1 MSKKQIQAQF
11 AGMTPEGRYDFLVE
25 QVKEHKELWVLQ
37 DNDGCVMLTTDDED
51 CIPVWPSEET
61 ASLWAEDDWQDCRP
75 LSISLAEWLERWV
88 PGMEDD
94 ELYVAVFPMLEDL
107 GVVIPPH
114 ELEQRL
120 APKTR
125 H

>member
-1 MSKKQIQAQF
+1 M
-11 AGMTPEGRYDFLVE
+11 
-25 QVKEHKELWVLQ
+25 VLQ

-61 ASLWAEDDWQDCRP
+61 ASLWAVDDWQDCRP
-75 LSISLAEWLERWV
+75 LSIGLAEWLERWV

>member
-1 MSKKQIQAQF
+1 MSKKQTQAQF
-11 AGMTPEGRYDFLVE
+11 VGMTPEGRYDFLVE

-61 ASLWAEDDWQDCRP
+61 ASLWAVDDWQDCRP
-75 LSISLAEWLERWV
+75 LSIGLAEWLERWV

>member
-1 MSKKQIQAQF
+1 MSKKQTQAQF

-75 LSISLAEWLERWV
+75 LSIDLAEWLERWV

>member
-1 MSKKQIQAQF
+1 MSKKQTQAQF
-11 AGMTPEGRYDFLVE
+11 TGMTPEGRYDFLVE
-25 QVKEHKELWVLQ
+25 QVKEHKALWVLQ

-61 ASLWAEDDWQDCRP
+61 ASLWAVDDWQDCRP
-75 LSISLAEWLERWV
+75 LSIGLAEWLERWV

>member
-75 LSISLAEWLERWV
+75 LSIGLTEWLERWV